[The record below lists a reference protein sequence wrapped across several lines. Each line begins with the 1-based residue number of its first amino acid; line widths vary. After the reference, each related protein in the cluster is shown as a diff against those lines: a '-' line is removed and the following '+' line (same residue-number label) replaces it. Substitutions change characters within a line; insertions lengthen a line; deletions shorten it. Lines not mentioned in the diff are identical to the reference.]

1 MLGTFLAS
9 SRTVFAC
16 ALFFSLGSGRWRS
29 QITRKMLQNKLSF
42 SMALGVGNK
51 ASNSKASY
59 FNTGYHPCLRGK
71 DCFFFFWSIDF
82 VEIKLSI
89 WNWRKLYKITAMCS
103 LLFDFLCF
111 RLKLFQENRIVRSKS
126 KSIKQKPMFLKRG
139 SRPQT
144 SRFRLPISERG
155 HHKRWLALGSKIVG
169 EFLYLITRNRGFSS
183 PQPHTYARHRPYH
196 SKLL

>member
-1 MLGTFLAS
+1 
-9 SRTVFAC
+9 
-16 ALFFSLGSGRWRS
+16 
-29 QITRKMLQNKLSF
+29 MLQNKLSF

-71 DCFFFFWSIDF
+71 DCIFFFWSIDF

-111 RLKLFQENRIVRSKS
+111 RFKLFQENRIVRSKS
-126 KSIKQKPMFLKRG
+126 KSIKQKPGIKRPLPMFLKRG

-144 SRFRLPISERG
+144 SRSPEKRTPDHRLPISERG